1 MELGATPQPGE
12 QLGEAQ
18 SPEMKEWFLKYP
30 EETQAIS
37 LDLPE
42 KKEFILKYYSE
53 DVNSDQLIEK
63 LFDEAEKVLDRE
75 VKAGKNKPPFSEEIA
90 LAVMAIAKV
99 KVIDELVEEVRTH
112 YEERRKIIK
121 GKPLTDPGVLQVTQI
136 NCTKMAK
143 AIQERILKQVEEEA
157 KGNGFPLNE
166 FMQLC
171 FMIAMND
178 AQTFIEIERI
188 YNFRKAEAAKDQQPD
203 VAKLKQYITEGLEV
217 SEKIN
222 KGEIDSNLIFVF
234 PHLLSDKLFNLTG
247 LESEEVVLYIRKLVL
262 SDAIDE
268 ELVDLIIREAY
279 SVESS
284 KEKCHSNF
292 DKQMMA
298 YEQEMLAAYAERQK
312 QLADIKD
319 PLEDPAVKKL
329 IEMGLVNREQAEE
342 MIKMARAMPPE
353 MMAGMMGGMQPGMMG
368 MPPGMGGM
376 PPGMG
381 ALPPGM
387 MGGLPPG
394 MMGLP
399 PGMGGMP
406 MPSPEELMNMMPPE
420 MFSPEMMASMGLD
433 PSALGGL
440 PGLQKPA
447 AGKK

>member
-1 MELGATPQPGE
+1 MELGSTPQPTE
-12 QLGEAQ
+12 QPGDAQ
-18 SPEMKEWFLKYP
+18 NPEMKEWFLKYP

-42 KKEFILKYYSE
+42 KKEFILKYYAE
-53 DVNSDQLIEK
+53 DVNSDELIEK
-63 LFDEAEKVLDRE
+63 LLDEAEKVLDRE
-75 VKAGKNKPPFSEEIA
+75 IKAGKNKPPFSEQIA
-90 LAVMAIAKV
+90 LAAMAIAKV
-99 KVIDELVEEVRTH
+99 KVIDELVEEVRSY

-136 NCTKMAK
+136 NCSKMAK

-171 FMIAMND
+171 VMIAMND
-178 AQTFIEIERI
+178 SQTFIEIERI
-188 YNFRKAEAAKDQQPD
+188 YNFRKAEAAKDKQPD
-203 VAKLKQYITEGLEV
+203 LAKLKQYITEGLEV

-247 LESEEVVLYIRKLVL
+247 LESEEVVLYIRKLVQT
-262 SDAIDE
+262 DAIDE

-298 YEQEMLAAYAERQK
+298 YEQEMMAAYAERQQ
-312 QLADIKD
+312 QLANIKD

-329 IEMGLVNREQAEE
+329 IEMGLVNKEQAEQ
-342 MIKMARAMPPE
+342 MIQMARAMPPE
-353 MMAGMMGGMQPGMMG
+353 MMAGMMGGMPPGMGM

-376 PPGMG
+376 PPGMMG
-381 ALPPGM
+381 GMPPGM
-387 MGGLPPG
+387 MGGMPP
-394 MMGLP
+394 
-399 PGMGGMP
+399 GMP
-406 MPSPEELMNMMPPE
+406 MPSPEELMSMMPPE

-433 PSALGGL
+433 PSAFEL
-440 PGLQKPA
+440 PGMPKPA
-447 AGKK
+447 LGKK